1 MMEQEAEALGTVGF
15 LSTCLFPKPTHCPP
29 ACTTRP
35 PREAPP
41 EAPQPRFDR
50 AATWG
55 FSSCSHFYPLLTD
68 EETGSEPGPGLSKA
82 CGGLEEAGCK
92 PRLGVQTP
100 SRRPPQ
106 SPSSQSPRP
115 LQPPTPTHPVSPQKE
130 PSSTGH
136 GGSHTPLFSG
146 FCGYPG
152 WYLPVATGGHAGWR
166 RDSWWPTAPPGTAR
180 GGFSERTIL
189 EVKPEVTAEGRV
201 CSATWW
207 RHGTPVTPGPGP
219 VNYPST
225 LRVQQTFS
233 EQLLSARH

>member
-1 MMEQEAEALGTVGF
+1 MEQEAEALGTVGF

-92 PRLGVQTP
+92 PRLSV
-100 SRRPPQ
+100 
-106 SPSSQSPRP
+106 
-115 LQPPTPTHPVSPQKE
+115 
-130 PSSTGH
+130 
-136 GGSHTPLFSG
+136 
-146 FCGYPG
+146 
-152 WYLPVATGGHAGWR
+152 HAGIL
-166 RDSWWPTAPPGTAR
+166 SANCTPPAR
-180 GGFSERTIL
+180 
-189 EVKPEVTAEGRV
+189 P
-201 CSATWW
+201 
-207 RHGTPVTPGPGP
+207 PGPGGGKRP
-219 VNYPST
+219 REFQPEALVEST
-225 LRVQQTFS
+225 TAASHRTETPFNRADAKRHSAGCEALASAAKCVFLWTSAQGKTAGRLTFS
-233 EQLLSARH
+233 IRYKAQCQ